1 MHKAGIG
8 FLLLLSGCMSQSGV
22 KPLRPLQIPISAYLQ
37 AAPEKRAGSLMYE
50 SNCLLFRE
58 DGTGATLMPIWPYGS
73 TFNGTAVL
81 FHEPGKADQRLM
93 VAEELV
99 LEGQSA
105 DWADLPADVYQPF
118 QRQCSAQ
125 PFYVSKARPAN

>member
-1 MHKAGIG
+1 MRKAGIG
-8 FLLLLSGCMSQSGV
+8 LFLLLSGCWHSGV
-22 KPLRPLQIPISAYLQ
+22 KPLKPLAIPLSTYLQ

-50 SNCLLFRE
+50 NDCLLFRE

-73 TFNGTAVL
+73 SFNGTAVL

-105 DWADLPADVYQPF
+105 DWANLPAEFYQPF
-118 QRQCSAQ
+118 QRRCSAP